1 MLYKWRTT
9 GFVWW
14 WVVPFFGLYACT
26 RSDMAGPAVEF
37 DVPRIIY
44 PDDNQPSA
52 ERTGLGRRLF
62 YDPVLSVD
70 SSISCGHCHR
80 PELAFTDGLDRSR
93 GVLDRTGDRNS
104 PSLANVAFQPYLM
117 REGGVPTLE
126 MQVLV
131 PIQEHAEFDHNILL
145 IADKLGRD
153 SSYRSQSIA
162 AYGREPD
169 PFVITRAIAAFQRSL
184 LSFQA
189 RFDAYVTK
197 RDPHALS
204 KLELRGLS
212 LFYSDSLACGGC
224 HSGILLTDFSF
235 RNNGL
240 YTDYPDP
247 GKARLTGRQED
258 IGVFK
263 VPSLRNLSYT
273 APYMHDGSLTTLEA
287 VLDHYASGGREHPNR
302 DGLIRGFSLSR
313 GDKAALLAF
322 LRTLD
327 DTAFVSNPDHRPQ

>member
-1 MLYKWRTT
+1 MWYRRQVI
-9 GFVWW
+9 GFVLWCM
-14 WVVPFFGLYACT
+14 VPVFCLCACV
-26 RSDMAGPAVEF
+26 RNERIGPDPAF
-37 DVPRIIY
+37 DIPQILY
-44 PDDNQPSA
+44 PDDNLPGA
-52 ERTGLGRRLF
+52 ERIGLGRRLF

-80 PELAFTDGLDRSR
+80 PELAFTDGLDRSK
-93 GVLDRTGDRNS
+93 GVSERTGDRNS

-145 IADKLGRD
+145 IAEKLARD
-153 SSYRSQSIA
+153 TSYRRQSMV

-189 RFDAYVTK
+189 PFDAYVTN
-197 RDPHALS
+197 RDPYALS
-204 KLELRGLS
+204 RIELRGLS
-212 LFYSDSLACGGC
+212 LFYSDSLACGRC

-240 YTDYPDP
+240 YADYADP
-247 GKARLTGRQED
+247 GKVRLTGRPED

-273 APYMHDGSLTTLEA
+273 APYMHDGSLVTLEE
-287 VLDHYASGGREHPNR
+287 VLNHYASGGQGHPNR
-302 DGLIRGFSLSR
+302 DGLIRGFSLTHA
-313 GDKAALLAF
+313 DKTALLAF
-322 LRTLD
+322 LHTLD
-327 DTAFVSNPDHRPQ
+327 DTGFVNNADYRQQ